1 VVNNKIIS
9 NKKHDQRN
17 FVKIFRSVTID
28 GMDSPENNFPKRTS
42 AQNQAVSKMLHRVI
56 IKFLYEYPVV
66 YLNQY
71 YWCRLSFA
79 VCL

>member
-1 VVNNKIIS
+1 
-9 NKKHDQRN
+9 
-17 FVKIFRSVTID
+17 
-28 GMDSPENNFPKRTS
+28 
-42 AQNQAVSKMLHRVI
+42 MLHRVI